1 MTATNLWREID
12 YPESDGTPMGETGFH
27 VDEIIYLREA
37 FKERFS
43 GVSDVYVG
51 ANMFFY
57 YVQGDLDAVVA
68 PDVFVVK
75 GVPGHQRRI
84 YKLWEE
90 GRVPCLIVEV
100 TSKSS
105 RKEDLAEK
113 KPLYERLGVQE
124 YVLHDPLGEYL
135 QPRLQGFRLVRG
147 RYQPIPSASGSA
159 IRSRTAGVTFKVEA
173 NGLRLVD
180 STTGEPILS
189 GEETR
194 AARRVAEERA
204 SAAEERASTA
214 EEEIARLRAE
224 LERLRGQS

>member
-1 MTATNLWREID
+1 MTATNLWREVD

-43 GVSDVYVG
+43 GVLDVYVG

-57 YVQGDLDAVVA
+57 YVEGDRDAVVA

-90 GRVPCLIVEV
+90 GQVPCLIVEV

-105 RKEDLAEK
+105 RKEDLATK

-124 YVLHDPLGEYL
+124 YILHDPLGEYL
-135 QPRLQGFRLVRG
+135 QPRLQGFRLARG
-147 RYQPIPSASGSA
+147 LYQPIPSASGSA
-159 IRSRTAGVTFKVEA
+159 IRSRTTGVTFKVEA

-194 AARRVAEERA
+194 AARRAAEERA
-204 SAAEERASTA
+204 SAAED
-214 EEEIARLRAE
+214 EIARLRAE
-224 LERLRGQS
+224 LERLRGQG